1 MRLYHKDITN
11 KKVILYMVDD
21 SDHVSPETGLT
32 LTVRVSK
39 NGGAFA
45 AGAGSV
51 AELEDGL
58 YAYTL
63 GAGDVDTLGPVVI
76 KATATGADQCVVEGR
91 VVAFDPDDASALG
104 LGRLDAAITSRLAA
118 ADVPNNFKDLAI
130 TETEGKVT
138 VDNVDDCK
146 ATGFSTHS
154 PEDVKS
160 AIESEGSKLSIVH
173 SKLPTYG
180 IADQSL
186 LTAIGNSLVEHRNNY
201 TFTRAAKLDNLDAAI
216 TSRLA
221 ANAVPAHF
229 GDLAITETT
238 GKVTVDNV
246 DDCKADVT
254 NVTVGTNLDKT
265 GYALTTSERSS
276 IATAVWSAT
285 TRTLSSFGGLVA
297 DMAAG
302 VWGAMTRTLTAG
314 TRDIEID
321 TIVSKLPAG
330 DMAEQTTLNAV
341 DLSLTQHRS
350 AYTTERA
357 AKLDNLDATIS
368 SRLAASAAPAHFGD
382 LAITETTG
390 KVTVNNVDEC
400 KADVSGLATSAE
412 IAACQTTAE
421 AIKTQ
426 TDKMDFTGS
435 GSMLKSEST
444 NMRGTD
450 GAYTGTP
457 PTTGEIAAA
466 LKASTGWTAG
476 NTMTL
481 AEVVKILAAW
491 SAGQWRDKDGAAGTY
506 QVLDPDDGTTVICE
520 ITPSE
525 TTPQKTV
532 SIV

>member
-1 MRLYHKDITN
+1 MRLYKQNDIS

-58 YAYTL
+58 YAYTF

-91 VVAFDPDDASALG
+91 VVAFDPDDQAGLG
-104 LGRLDAAITSRLAA
+104 LFRLDTTITSRLAA

-173 SKLPTYG
+173 SKLPLYG

-186 LTAIGNSLVEHRNNY
+186 LTAIGNSLVEHRNIY
-201 TFTRAAKLDNLDAAI
+201 SIERAMKLDNLDATI

-221 ANAVPAHF
+221 ANAV
-229 GDLAITETT
+229 
-238 GKVTVDNV
+238 
-246 DDCKADVT
+246 
-254 NVTVGTNLDKT
+254 
-265 GYALTTSERSS
+265 
-276 IATAVWSAT
+276 
-285 TRTLSSFGGLVA
+285 
-297 DMAAG
+297 
-302 VWGAMTRTLTAG
+302 
-314 TRDIEID
+314 
-321 TIVSKLPAG
+321 
-330 DMAEQTTLNAV
+330 
-341 DLSLTQHRS
+341 
-350 AYTTERA
+350 
-357 AKLDNLDATIS
+357 
-368 SRLAASAAPAHFGD
+368 PAHFGD

-412 IAACQTTAE
+412 IAALHDFDPATEKVEIAGTKNRLDDLNDIDGSSVTVTTNNDKTGYALTAAYDAAKTAAQAGDAMTLTSGE
-421 AIKTQ
+421 RSSIAAAVWSATTRTLSSFGSLVLDVITGVWSATTRTLTAGTRDSQIDAITAKLPSGDIADQLTSLAIKSQ
-426 TDKMDFTGS
+426 TDKLDFS
-435 GSMLKSEST
+435 GDGGMLKSESV
-444 NMRGTD
+444 NLPD
-450 GAYTGTP
+450 TP
-457 PTTGEIAAA
+457 AVSGEYDSDIEAIEMQLSA
-466 LKASTGWTAG
+466 LTKLGQYD
-476 NTMTL
+476 
-481 AEVVKILAAW
+481 VKINKATTPW
-491 SAGQWRDKDGAAGTY
+491 QEEYYEAGTSTLLFAKKLY
-506 QVLDPDDGTTVICE
+506 DIDGNP
-520 ITPSE
+520 IT
-525 TTPQKTV
+525 
-532 SIV
+532 SIDTYAAYKQQDEMT